1 MRRATAF
8 LILVLVMGPAAAAR
22 AQTPAELIKRVGKSP
37 AAMKDKVALAEAYLH
52 ECRLDESL
60 AAWRAVLKADPKHP
74 RARQVVQR
82 LTRQR
87 LNLDS
92 HLDVLQTMI
101 ERGIGGQEMA
111 ALLTA
116 AGRRAATDDQK
127 ARVLYLRGLSAL
139 GEAEAAVKPAKP
151 LTPAPPPE
159 AAEAVSLFQTAMK
172 LYPAT
177 PWAGRSAIE
186 LARGYAKRRDVP
198 EARRLLAGV
207 IDDRQIKDKTV
218 AEEARLAL
226 VVMAGEGLSPRD
238 RIEAIRGELK
248 RLTAAPVRRSALAA
262 IVAQIR
268 ASQGRWVA
276 EAVAAVGEILQ
287 TDPPTRAAAN
297 WAAQLLDV
305 ARDSQDRATLDA
317 MLKVCGQ
324 VKPTDRAVARE
335 LAFAAVQ
342 AALSRAVVEDDDAAM
357 GKFLAQAQRGI
368 DVLGRDGGLWA
379 DRQRVQEIRGRR
391 LMVEAQKLLALR
403 GATAALPVL
412 LKAREYYLS
421 ILPSDPAG
429 ALGRLG
435 NIAQL
440 LEHAE
445 EWETAAAL
453 HREVATR
460 LPHGCEGRD
469 SLLNVARIYENHLDA
484 PLMAIDVYAEYAAR
498 YPAELAY
505 RQMTVGR
512 RLQRLGYVN
521 VQDFQKRSRLKVD
534 GLFGPTTARKLS
546 EIESAFDAIRRR
558 GAPGEDSRS
567 GSDVLRGQFVH
578 PLIYRLARRL
588 ETAGRHDEAIRA
600 YRTFLNLF
608 PTKAQADDAL
618 LAIARLFRDNL
629 LFAEALG
636 AYEQLMEDY
645 PKGDQTSEA
654 YIESAV
660 CLENLGRWKSAREM
674 YELYLR
680 KFPKYPHVKL
690 CKSRL
695 ALLAEIQQYQDFV
708 ADNPRSPKVAEAQYQ
723 IATLLYKQL
732 KNHTKAAVEF
742 VKVADRHPKHARAPE
757 GLFTAGSAQL
767 RAENFPAARRVFER
781 LVKDYPD
788 SRLADDGQYWIAHT
802 WEYSA
807 RALGLLDR
815 RNIVLK
821 RRSLRARSRLLADMA
836 LRRRYHPQAA
846 GGAEMPQDVWGGDTL
861 GVLTSGSKRDRVNA
875 DLYRAIRAYRKVVDQ
890 FKMGDM
896 AGNAL
901 LRIGAI
907 YTQYLKD
914 PEQGIK
920 AYQELLAHYPASK
933 EAAGALYE
941 VGSYHRGKKAHDAA
955 IEAYRKFIYNYPR
968 ASKVEDAMMAIAACH
983 VEKKD
988 WNKALD
994 AYQQYLSKYPNGQHA
1009 ARAKG
1014 QVEWIRMYHF

>member
-1 MRRATAF
+1 MRRTTIS
-8 LILVLVMGPAAAAR
+8 LVMILVLAVVAR
-22 AQTPAELIKRVGKSP
+22 AETPAELIKRVGKSP
-37 AAMKDKVALAEAYLH
+37 AAMKDKIALAEAYLQ

-60 AAWRAVLKADPKHP
+60 AAWRAVLKADPKHQ
-74 RARQVVQR
+74 RGRQVVGR

-101 ERGIGGQEMA
+101 DRGIGGGEMA
-111 ALLTA
+111 KLLTA
-116 AGRRAATDDQK
+116 AGRRAARNDQK
-127 ARVLYLRGLSAL
+127 ARILYLRGRSAL
-139 GEAEAAVKPAKP
+139 GEAVVKPGKAS
-151 LTPAPPPE
+151 TPAPA
-159 AAEAVSLFQTAMK
+159 AAEAVSLFQTARK

-177 PWAGRSAIE
+177 PWAGRSVIE
-186 LARGYAKRRDVP
+186 LARVYAKRRDAG

-207 IDDRQIKDKTV
+207 IEDRQADKTV
-218 AEEARLAL
+218 VEQARLAL
-226 VVMAGEGLSPRD
+226 VVLAGQGLSPQD
-238 RIEAIRGELK
+238 RIAAIRSELK
-248 RLTAAPVRRSALAA
+248 RIKAPSVRREALAA
-262 IVAQIR
+262 IVGQIR
-268 ASQGRWVA
+268 VSQGRWVA
-276 EAVAAVGEILQ
+276 EAVAAVGEILKA
-287 TDPPTRAAAN
+287 DPPTHTEAH
-297 WAAQLLDV
+297 WAGLLLEV
-305 ARDSQDRATLDA
+305 ARDSQDRSTLDA
-317 MLKVCGQ
+317 VGKVCGQ
-324 VKPTDRAVARE
+324 VKLKDRAAARE
-335 LAFAAVQ
+335 LAFAAAQ
-342 AALSRAVVEDDDAAM
+342 ATLGRAVIEDDVAAM
-357 GKFLAQAQRGI
+357 GRLLTQAQRGI
-368 DVLGRDGGLWA
+368 DALGRDGGLWA
-379 DRQRVQEIRGRR
+379 DRQRVREIRGRR

-412 LKAREYYLS
+412 LKAREHYLS
-421 ILPSDPAG
+421 ILASDPAG

-435 NIAQL
+435 KIAQL

-453 HREVATR
+453 HREVATQ
-460 LPHGCEGRD
+460 LPHRREGRD
-469 SLLNVARIYENHLDA
+469 SLLKVARIYENHLDA
-484 PLMAIDVYAEYAAR
+484 PQMAIDVYAEYAAR

-505 RQMTVGR
+505 RQMTVGK
-512 RLQRLGYVN
+512 RLERLGYVN
-521 VQDFQKRSRLKVD
+521 VQDFQKRNRLKVD

-558 GAPGEDSRS
+558 GAPGEDSRR

-578 PLIYRLARRL
+578 PLIYRLAHRL

-618 LAIARLFRDNL
+618 LTIARLFRDNL

-645 PKGDQTSEA
+645 PKGDKTSEA

-708 ADNPRSPKVAEAQYQ
+708 ADNPRNPKVAEAQYQ

-767 RAENFPAARRVFER
+767 RAENFPAGRAVFER
-781 LVKDYPD
+781 LVKGYPD

-815 RNIVLK
+815 RNVVLK
-821 RRSLRARSRLLADMA
+821 RRSLRSRSRLLADME
-836 LRRRYHPQAA
+836 LRRRYYPKAA
-846 GGAEMPQDVWGGDTL
+846 AGAEMPQDVWGGDTL

-896 AGNAL
+896 AGHAL

-941 VGSYHRGKKAHDAA
+941 VGSYHRKKKAHDAA

-968 ASKVEDAMMAIAACH
+968 APKVEDAMLAIAACY
-983 VEKKD
+983 VVKKD

-994 AYQQYLSKYPNGQHA
+994 AYQQYLSKYPKGKHA
-1009 ARAKG
+1009 VRAKG